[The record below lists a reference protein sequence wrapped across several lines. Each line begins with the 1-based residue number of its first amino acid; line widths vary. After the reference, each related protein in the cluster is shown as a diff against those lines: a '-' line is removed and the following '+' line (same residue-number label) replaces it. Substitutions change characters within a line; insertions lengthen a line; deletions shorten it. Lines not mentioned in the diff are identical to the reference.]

1 MHVYKAWA
9 HDVAL
14 SIDFTL
20 SVPTAQV
27 SDFSNNAVANQYVAY
42 LARSSGAVDDCAPTN
57 DELAHLYPPLRLIEA
72 PTSCPPHYFHSLGAP
87 PASSPNYN
95 RWSTIQ

>member
-9 HDVAL
+9 DDVAL
-14 SIDFTL
+14 SIYFTVG
-20 SVPTAQV
+20 VPTAEV
-27 SDFSNNAVANQYVAY
+27 SDFSNNAIANQYVVY

-72 PTSCPPHYFHSLGAP
+72 PTSCRPHYFRSVGA
-87 PASSPNYN
+87 ASASCPN
-95 RWSTIQ
+95 